1 MVQCTVSESR
11 MERPG
16 PVSLRGVTGPA
27 GSWLRRYQSARGV
40 AAVAIQVGQGRS
52 DPSLTS
58 DGHFHQTVYIHG
70 LHISTRL
77 LFFVRFG

>member
-1 MVQCTVSESR
+1 MGTNDVLAAAKLRRFFCDTRGMVQCTVSESR

-40 AAVAIQVGQGRS
+40 AAVAI
-52 DPSLTS
+52 
-58 DGHFHQTVYIHG
+58 
-70 LHISTRL
+70 
-77 LFFVRFG
+77 